1 MRNSMLL
8 PAALLG
14 LAGCVPV
21 QVPAGSQ
28 VSGVNV
34 SSAQA
39 GSLSPT
45 VTTTYQTPVTY
56 AAPTYAAPT
65 YVSPSYVSPSYVSPS
80 YVTPTYVTPAPSVT
94 YVTPAPTT
102 TTYVAA
108 VPTTTQ
114 WVMPTVSAAPD
125 ASLQSDH

>member
-1 MRNSMLL
+1 MRYSMLL

-14 LAGCVPV
+14 LAGCAVPV

-28 VSGVNV
+28 VTAASI
-34 SSAQA
+34 SPAPA

-45 VTTTYQTPVTY
+45 VSTTYVTPI
-56 AAPTYAAPT
+56 
-65 YVSPSYVSPSYVSPS
+65 

-94 YVTPAPTT
+94 YVTPAQTT
-102 TTYVAA
+102 TTYVTP

-114 WVMPTVSAAPD
+114 YVVPAVVGAENPAPAA
-125 ASLQSDH
+125 QHN

>member
-28 VSGVNV
+28 VSGVYV
-34 SSAQA
+34 SPAPA

-56 AAPTYAAPT
+56 AAPTYVA
-65 YVSPSYVSPSYVSPS
+65 PSYVTPSYVTPT

-94 YVTPAPTT
+94 YVAPAT
-102 TTYVAA
+102 TTYVAS
-108 VPTTTQ
+108 VPTTTE
-114 WVMPTVSAAPD
+114 WVMPTVSAATD

>member
-8 PAALLG
+8 PAAFLG

-28 VSGVNV
+28 VTGMYV
-34 SSAQA
+34 SPAPA

-56 AAPTYAAPT
+56 AAPTYVAPT
-65 YVSPSYVSPSYVSPS
+65 YVA
-80 YVTPTYVTPAPSVT
+80 PAPSVT
-94 YVTPAPTT
+94 YVTPAQTT
-102 TTYVAA
+102 TTYVAS

-114 WVMPTVSAAPD
+114 WVMPTVSAATE
-125 ASLQSDH
+125 ASQQSAH